1 MRQKID
7 IVHCVSST
15 QEQLLEYRAIIQ
27 TESTYSDIQQA
38 TATATKNNYLQ
49 VIDYANIDK
58 YL

>member
-38 TATATKNNYLQ
+38 TATENNYLQ